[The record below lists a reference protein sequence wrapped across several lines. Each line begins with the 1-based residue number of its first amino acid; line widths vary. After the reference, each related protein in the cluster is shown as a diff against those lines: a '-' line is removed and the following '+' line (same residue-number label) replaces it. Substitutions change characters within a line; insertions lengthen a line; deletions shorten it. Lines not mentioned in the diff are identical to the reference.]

1 MTIRDMLDSG
11 IEIQG
16 KVEVRQWREETND
29 NLIFCIT
36 DSAIFTEEALDMKI
50 TYMWV
55 MDKTLII
62 EVE

>member
-1 MTIRDMLDSG
+1 MTIRDILNSG

-29 NLIFCIT
+29 NMIFCVT
-36 DSAIFTEEALDMKI
+36 ESAIFTNEVLDMKI
-50 TYMWV
+50 THMWA
-55 MDKTLII
+55 MDGILII

>member
-11 IEIQG
+11 MEIQG

-29 NLIFCIT
+29 NMIFCVT
-36 DSAIFTEEALDMKI
+36 ESAIFAEEILERRI
-50 TYMWV
+50 TYIWA
-55 MDKTLII
+55 MDNTLII